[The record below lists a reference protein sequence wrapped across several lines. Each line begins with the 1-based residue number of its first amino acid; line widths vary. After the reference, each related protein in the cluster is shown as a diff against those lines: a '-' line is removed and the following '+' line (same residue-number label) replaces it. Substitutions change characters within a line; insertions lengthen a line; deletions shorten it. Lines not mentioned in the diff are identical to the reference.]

1 MTYDEAI
8 QYLYGLQR
16 FGIKLGLSNMMRL
29 LEALEHPEQRFPSV
43 LVGGTNGKGS
53 TAAFLASIL
62 QAAGFRV
69 GLYTSPHLLSF
80 TERFLINGLPIA
92 REEVAAL
99 TEEVRSVIEQRFP
112 PSPRPLTP
120 DPPFPHPTYFEVSTA
135 IAFLA
140 FARKGV
146 DYAVV
151 EVGLGGRFDATN
163 ILTPEVSIIT
173 NVSLEHQE
181 YLGRTLQEIAIEK
194 AGIVK
199 EGKRVVTA
207 AEVPG
212 VCSVLE
218 KVCRER
224 GASLLRVQDRF
235 SFQVRRSDFE
245 GQAFDLVGEAGS
257 YRGLETKLLGRHQL
271 VNAATALA
279 AVELLPIATPSREA
293 VARGLRQAWWPGRLQ
308 VVGRRPLLLLDGA
321 HNPAGASAL
330 AAFVQEHLA
339 PRRLVLVFGVLKDK
353 DWEGMLSQVGPLASV
368 VILTKP
374 ESERAADPRALTAA
388 DRYCPKLELQPSVK
402 EAIGLAREVASPG
415 DAILVTGSLFTVA
428 AALRALGYSDLFPPN
443 EGGVVV

>member
-1 MTYDEAI
+1 MTYDETI
-8 QYLYGLQR
+8 QYLYNLQR

-29 LEALEHPEQRFPSV
+29 LEALDHPEQRFPSI

-53 TAAFLASIL
+53 TAVFLASIL

-99 TEEVRSVIEQRFP
+99 TEEIRSVIEQRFP
-112 PSPRPLTP
+112 SSLQPSAPSLQL
-120 DPPFPHPTYFEVSTA
+120 PHPTYFEVSTA

-146 DYAVV
+146 NYAVV

-181 YLGRTLQEIAIEK
+181 YLGRTLQEIAFEK

-218 KVCRER
+218 KVCQER

-235 SFQVRRSDFE
+235 SFQVRRSDLE
-245 GQAFDLVGEAGS
+245 GQTFDLVGEAGS
-257 YRGLETKLLGRHQL
+257 YQNLEIGLLGRHQL
-271 VNAATALA
+271 MNAASAVA
-279 AVELLPIATPSREA
+279 AVELLPRATPSREA
-293 VARGLRQAWWPGRLQ
+293 IAKGLRQARWPGRLQ
-308 VVGRRPLLLLDGA
+308 VVGRKPLLLLDGA

-339 PRRLVLVFGVLKDK
+339 SRRLVLVFGVLKDK
-353 DWEGMLSQVGPLASV
+353 DWEGMLSQLGPLASI

-388 DRYCPKLELQPSVK
+388 ERYCPKLELQPSVK
-402 EAIGLAREVASPG
+402 EAIGLAREVASSD

-428 AALRALGYSDLFPPN
+428 TALSVLGYSDLFLPPQ
-443 EGGVVV
+443 GRVVV